1 MASPAFQAT
10 LRAGRRPF
18 EAGAYFEAHEAFE
31 AGWRVVRGDEKRVL
45 QVLVLWAAALHHH
58 ELGRGGGARRLLA
71 RALERLSAVR
81 EGFDGVDLDALK
93 GAVIDTWGQ
102 LVSGD
107 EVRAA
112 WPAAAGL
119 TPLFVPLDHL
129 LDCPTCG
136 ARFPV
141 MVAPEDAAGA
151 SYVEDCPVCC
161 RPSAVTVERDGCVQ
175 VRRLD
180 A

>member
-10 LRAGRRPF
+10 LRAGRRRF
-18 EAGAYFEAHEAFE
+18 EAGAYFEAHEVFE
-31 AGWRVVRGDEKRVL
+31 AGWRVVRGDETRVL

-58 ELGRGGGARRLLA
+58 ERGRGGGARRLLA

-81 EGFDGVDLDALK
+81 EGFDGVELDALK

-102 LVSGD
+102 IASGD
-107 EVRAA
+107 VVRAV
-112 WPAAAGL
+112 WPAEAGQ
-119 TPLFVPLDHL
+119 TPWFVPLDHVL
-129 LDCPTCG
+129 ECPTCG
-136 ARFPV
+136 ARFP
-141 MVAPEDAAGA
+141 MTVAPEDAAGA

-161 RPSAVTVERDGCVQ
+161 RPSAVTVARDGGVQ
-175 VRRLD
+175 LRRLD